1 MPATM
6 NAPRA
11 YRLELTP
18 AELKVTYTAL
28 HTLNFRRDE
37 RELRRLVRQ
46 VLEKLPPASEIAAI
60 DIENG

>member
-1 MPATM
+1 MPATVD
-6 NAPRA
+6 APRA

-18 AELKVTYTAL
+18 AEIKVTYTAL

-46 VLEKLPPASEIAAI
+46 VLEKLPPASEIATI
-60 DIENG
+60 DLGKG